1 MKKYFYFAIV
11 SLVMFSCENEDLDE
25 ISSKANNTANIAPLS
40 SLYYDG
46 IYEIRDGK
54 EVDLTLQQYLSR
66 STQEFYEIAS
76 LNPAYTYLG
85 SVLQAESINTGEYR
99 SVAYPNAL
107 KPEIR
112 IAFSLPIKSRV
123 IKPKFTSFNDAVI
136 DAITDAGKD
145 FSGKQ
150 SQVFSYKMKEFNYYK
165 EVNMAFGA
173 NIKIGQLFSITT
185 SVESDKKQSNTAL
198 FVDFSQ
204 IYFNVAM
211 DIPDDGNI
219 FLNETERQKYLN
231 QKPVYVN
238 SVNMGRKGVMIVESE
253 ESYSEISVSIRAAFN
268 AGIVNGELSL
278 DSKTKEM
285 LKRAQIYIYIIGG
298 NGEDAAK
305 VVTGFPAFQDFI
317 IKGGVYSKEI
327 YGVPISFSG
336 RM

>member
-1 MKKYFYFAIV
+1 
-11 SLVMFSCENEDLDE
+11 
-25 ISSKANNTANIAPLS
+25 
-40 SLYYDG
+40 
-46 IYEIRDGK
+46 
-54 EVDLTLQQYLSR
+54 
-66 STQEFYEIAS
+66 
-76 LNPAYTYLG
+76 
-85 SVLQAESINTGEYR
+85 
-99 SVAYPNAL
+99 
-107 KPEIR
+107 
-112 IAFSLPIKSRV
+112 
-123 IKPKFTSFNDAVI
+123 
-136 DAITDAGKD
+136 
-145 FSGKQ
+145 
-150 SQVFSYKMKEFNYYK
+150 
-165 EVNMAFGA
+165 
-173 NIKIGQLFSITT
+173 
-185 SVESDKKQSNTAL
+185 
-198 FVDFSQ
+198 
-204 IYFNVAM
+204 M

-285 LKRAQIYIYIIGG
+285 LKHAQIYIYIIGG

-336 RM
+336 ANAADNSMFISQIKI